1 MNTTETIHV
10 LPVDG
15 HWAVMTAERACIRA
29 GLGTREEAIKVAGQ
43 VAADGKYAFMMIHSK
58 DDLNPSKPQ

>member
-15 HWAVMTAERACIRA
+15 HWAVMTDERNCIRG
-29 GLGTREEAIKVAGQ
+29 GLDTREEAIKIAGQ
-43 VAADGKYAFMMIHSK
+43 VAADGNYAFMMIHSR
-58 DDLNPSKPQ
+58 DDLRPSKQQ